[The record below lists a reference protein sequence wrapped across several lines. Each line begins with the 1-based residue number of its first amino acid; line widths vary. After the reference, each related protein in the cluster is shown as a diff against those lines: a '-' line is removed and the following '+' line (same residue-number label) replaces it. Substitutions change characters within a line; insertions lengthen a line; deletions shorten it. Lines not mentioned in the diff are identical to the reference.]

1 MFPRLIVACCLLL
14 GLPGL
19 AAARSVGQI
28 PDPRRSGSHLA
39 ETTGRADAGTR
50 ARVDELIARARGRGY
65 ATEYHTGLASVTE
78 TCVHCHYVYTYTRVI
93 PRESRSDDSSSSSS
107 GGSSSGR
114 GSSGSW

>member
-28 PDPRRSGSHLA
+28 PDPKRSGSHLA
-39 ETTGRADAGTR
+39 DTTGRADAGTR

-65 ATEYHTGLASVTE
+65 ATEYHIDRYWREARLMSIAPVTQEMTLNYVAQNIMGL
-78 TCVHCHYVYTYTRVI
+78 
-93 PRESRSDDSSSSSS
+93 PR
-107 GGSSSGR
+107 GY
-114 GSSGSW
+114 